1 MIQNLK
7 KEMEIFLK
15 IFLLSKPLNCVIV
28 CLVSVISYGGLVYTK
43 TINND
48 YCFFIYSDP
57 LSLIQQNRWG
67 RSLLA
72 FLGFLDRDV
81 PIWSDC
87 LGIVFFVISA
97 LFFAFLW
104 YKVSKGCFSST
115 AYLIFVSLYLSY
127 PLTFELTVY
136 PTFMLEMGLCYSII
150 GFTFALMFSF
160 DHKSSW
166 KEILTVSFL
175 NSIVFACY
183 ESFVFVYILLGL
195 LIVFLAKKLEYDKNI
210 NSRIKIKDLFT
221 VFVCSIVFRSIG
233 IFLVNISQLKTLSGD
248 LGNNGPATTI
258 SWFDHSCS
266 IGVRIIRLA
275 IDLCYRY
282 AYIGLIYF
290 AIFMFVVS
298 FFIMFYYSFSNK
310 KKKKML
316 TMLLGIVI
324 TLFGLSFLQGSLQ
337 PYRTCQ
343 SFPIFVGFSGMLLYS
358 CTKNK
363 KTVFILI
370 VFAVLMQ
377 MKELCIW
384 QNYDIEQSNKLM
396 HYIFMIERDL
406 KQIPAIE
413 QKEIVVLGGRY
424 NECDIRQSMALP
436 FFYKL
441 PLVSN
446 KINTHAGMARF
457 DGSIQFRLTFEYYTH
472 LTINDLSQ
480 NERLRIT
487 QVIIKNKTPCFP
499 CDGYIFQEGNRVIV
513 NLGVTGLQ
521 KEKKIN
527 RRELIHKMIQKLWR
541 Q

>member
-7 KEMEIFLK
+7 KEMENFLK
-15 IFLLSKPLNCVIV
+15 VFLFSKPLNCVII
-28 CLVSVISYGGLVYTK
+28 CLVSIISYGGLVYTK

-72 FLGFLDRDV
+72 LLGFLDRDV
-81 PIWSDC
+81 PVWSDC

-115 AYLIFVSLYLSY
+115 AYLIFISLYLSY

-150 GFTFALMFSF
+150 GFSFALMFCF

-195 LIVFLAKKLEYDKNI
+195 LIAFLVNKLEYDKNLI
-210 NSRIKIKDLFT
+210 RIKDLFI
-221 VFVCSIVFRSIG
+221 VFVCSIISRSIG
-233 IFLVNISQLKTLSGD
+233 IFLVNISQLKTLSKD
-248 LGNNGPATTI
+248 LGNNGPATVIT
-258 SWFDHSCS
+258 WFDHSCS

-290 AIFMFVVS
+290 AIFMFIVC
-298 FFIMFYYSFSNK
+298 FLIMFYYSFFSK

-316 TMLLGIVI
+316 TLLLGIVI
-324 TLFGLSFLQGSLQ
+324 TLFGLSFLQGYSQ

-343 SFPIFVGFSGMLLYS
+343 SFPIFVGFSGMLLYF

-396 HYIFMIERDL
+396 HNICLVEREL

-413 QKEIVVLGGRY
+413 QKEIIVLGEIK
-424 NECDIRQSMALP
+424 NEFDIRRSMAFP
-436 FFYKL
+436 CFYKL
-441 PLVSN
+441 PLASN
-446 KINTHAGMARF
+446 KLISTHAGMSHF
-457 DGSIQFRLTFEYYTH
+457 GDNIQFRLTFEYYTH
-472 LTINDLSQ
+472 LTIKELPQ
-480 NERLRIT
+480 NEKLQIM

-499 CDGYIFQEGNRVIV
+499 CDGYIFQEGNRVVV
-513 NLGVTGLQ
+513 NLGVTSLQ
-521 KEKKIN
+521 EEKRIN
-527 RRELIHKMIQKLWR
+527 RRELIKKKIQKLWR
-541 Q
+541 